1 MDKIQKALNKLSKKE
16 KAIVKDILSI
26 LKTDKWSK
34 SLNIKKLRGYTNIF
48 RVRKNKIRIVYELS
62 HGDEISILLID
73 RKNDNTYNL

>member
-62 HGDEISILLID
+62 HDDEISILLID